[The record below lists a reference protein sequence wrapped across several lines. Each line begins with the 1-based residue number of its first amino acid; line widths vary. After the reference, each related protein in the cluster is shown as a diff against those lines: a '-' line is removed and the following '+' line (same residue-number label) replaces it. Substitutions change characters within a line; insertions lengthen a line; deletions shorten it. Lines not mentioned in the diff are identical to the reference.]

1 MPTEV
6 TSQVRQSIARSP
18 DSPRMRQSKDA
29 GPSEGTAVRQDLPAK
44 LQSMPP
50 AKDGNT
56 APKQQVTQFVDDLN
70 SLVQNMKRDL
80 QFSVDAESGEI
91 IIKVVDSES
100 RRIIRTIPPS
110 EIDEISQ
117 RLTQNSSSLLLSTTV

>member
-6 TSQVRQSIARSP
+6 TAQVSQSIVRSP
-18 DSPRMRQSKDA
+18 GSPRTRQSKDA
-29 GPSEGTAVRQDLPAK
+29 GPSGGTAVRQDLPAK
-44 LQSMPP
+44 LQTLPP

-56 APKQQVTQFVDDLN
+56 APRQQVTQVVDDLN

-117 RLTQNSSSLLLSTTV
+117 RLKQTSGSLLFSTIV